1 MPGVR
6 VHRVRLLFRVG
17 AVAVAALATFGCM
30 TVPRQ
35 PYLAEGYRI
44 ELTLDSVTH
53 RVEGRTTIDLK
64 RDGDQDPSIEGP
76 VTVELLLHPALK
88 IRQIH
93 TDAATIRRHSVRR
106 LAKPDDGQFQPRKH
120 AVVLDRAVEALSLV
134 VEYDGELIQDAAVG
148 ERPGQIHNFEMRAHV
163 GEDGIYLADGYW
175 YPQPDRADGLSPVL
189 ADFTLLVDPVEGMEL
204 VAGAESAPDLGEPS
218 GRLAWRS
225 PYALE
230 QMVLAGGPHEVHR
243 RPHGGRMVSLHLKP
257 SQAGQVEGL
266 FAAAARNL
274 DRYEPLIGPYP
285 AGEFAIVDNFFSSG
299 FAFPTFT
306 LLSSAVIDMGE
317 RSQTAHGYIDHE
329 MLHCWWGNGIHVDP
343 RDGNWCEA
351 LASYGANY
359 YGYVLD
365 GNADEARRKRRNYT
379 HFLSRRA
386 ADRDKPLDTFGRE
399 DGAGR
404 GIGYDKGAAVF
415 HMLARKIGQE
425 NFWAAMRQFTQE
437 YVGRFASWGDI
448 RRLCEAQYGGSLET
462 FFRQWVR
469 SAGAPAPVI
478 ENARFDESSGALT
491 LLIAQGEP
499 PFELDL
505 PIRISHGGGYHDV
518 DVHVEESTERVTIPV
533 DVIPVSV
540 EVDPDYHVFRRIPL
554 EQIVPTTAA
563 TQSGE
568 SLVIVLPAGDVAD
581 RYKGVQGIFESPF
594 ADDRRREFVA
604 GAVEGGPLTEANVL
618 VLGDAVHDVDLA
630 AFLESMD
637 FPVSFSERGF
647 RYAGQEFTGEGDAI
661 LCTASH
667 PDLPGGGVTV
677 LFANADDAIPRPQII
692 PFYDR
697 SVIIFRDGAAVHR
710 DDLERRSLVPVERT

>member
-1 MPGVR
+1 MPSVR
-6 VHRVRLLFRVG
+6 VHPVRLLRGAG
-17 AVAVAALATFGCM
+17 AVAFSAFATFGCM
-30 TVPRQ
+30 MVPRQ
-35 PYLAEGYRI
+35 SYLAERYHI
-44 ELTLDSVTH
+44 EVSLDPVAH
-53 RVEGRTTIDLK
+53 RVVGRTTIDLK
-64 RDGDQDPSIEGP
+64 RDTEDGPSIEGP
-76 VTVELLLHPALK
+76 ATLELLLHPNLR
-88 IRQIH
+88 IRQVH
-93 TDAATIRRHSVRR
+93 TDAATIQRHYARRG
-106 LAKPDDGQFQPRKH
+106 AKPDDEEFQPRTH

-134 VEYDGELIQDAAVG
+134 VDYDGELFQDVAAG

-189 ADFTLLVDPVEGMEL
+189 ADFTVLVEPVEGMEL
-204 VAGAESAPDLGEPS
+204 VAGGESAPDLAEQG
-218 GRLAWRS
+218 GRQAWRS

-230 QMVLAGGPHEVHR
+230 QMVLVGGPHEVHR
-243 RPHGGRMVSLHLKP
+243 RSHGDRMVSLHLKP

-266 FAAAARNL
+266 FEAVTRNL

-359 YGYVLD
+359 YGHVLD

-379 HFLSRRA
+379 HFLSRRVTNL
-386 ADRDKPLDTFGRE
+386 DKPLDTFGRE

-425 NFWAAMRQFTQE
+425 NFWAAMRRFTQD
-437 YVGRFASWGDI
+437 YVGRFASWDDI
-448 RRLCEAQYGGSLET
+448 RRLCEAQYGGSLDT

-478 ENARFDESSGALT
+478 ESARFDETSAALT
-491 LLIAQGEP
+491 LVIAQGEP

-505 PIRISHGGGYHDV
+505 PVRISHGGGYHDV
-518 DVHVEESTERVTIPV
+518 DVHIEQSTERVTIPV

-554 EQIVPTTAA
+554 EQIIPTTAA

-568 SLVIVLPAGDVAD
+568 SLVSVLPAGDVAD
-581 RYKGVQGIFESPF
+581 RYKGAQGIFESPF
-594 ADDRRREFVA
+594 AEDRRREFVA
-604 GAVEGGPLTEANVL
+604 GAVEGGPLAASNVL
-618 VLGDAVHDVDLA
+618 VLGDAVYDVDLA

-647 RYAGQEFTGEGDAI
+647 RYAGQEYTGEGDAI

-667 PDLPGGGVTV
+667 PGLPGGGVTV
-677 LFANADDAIPRPQII
+677 LFANADDAIPRAQII

-710 DDLERRSLVPVERT
+710 DDLERRIIVPVEPT